1 MDAYSVSRNSVFLCK
16 MRATI
21 VVAVIALVF
30 GSPQQ
35 ADGITVFQ
43 DQASFLAA
51 AGQVITEDFE
61 DEPLIGTPDSGA
73 MSLIVF
79 DDFTA
84 TSTPAAL
91 KVLNAEWYGNH
102 NTTPSGSKYLS
113 ADTDIGRQCSEVSL
127 TFDFP
132 VSAFGLYLIDVEDFV
147 VLTINSNDYTVP
159 ANGNGGE
166 SYFGIITDSPF
177 ALVHMDM
184 GIEDSH
190 TSMDDIAYTPEPA
203 TIVLLGLG
211 GLALI
216 RRRK

>member
-21 VVAVIALVF
+21 VVAVMALVF

-35 ADGITVFQ
+35 AGGVTVFN

-61 DEPLIGTPDSGA
+61 GEPLIGTPDSGA
-73 MSLIVF
+73 MTLIAF

-84 TSTPAAL
+84 TSNPAAL
-91 KVLNAEWYGNH
+91 KVLNVEWYGNH
-102 NTTPSGSKYLS
+102 NTTPAGSKYLS
-113 ADTDIGRQCSEVSL
+113 ADTDIGWQSSEVSL

-132 VSAFGLYLIDVEDFV
+132 VSAFGLYLIDIEDFV
-147 VLTINSNDYTVP
+147 VLTVNGNEYTVP
-159 ANGNGGE
+159 ANGDGGE
-166 SYFGIITDSPF
+166 SYFGIVADSPF
-177 ALVHMDM
+177 TLVHMDM

-203 TIVLLGLG
+203 TIMLLGLG